1 MRARI
6 RIRPWAPR
14 YKRSGQL
21 DLATLIGLIGAFAV
35 VVASIFIGGSAGTF
49 VNMPSLLIV
58 LGGTVL
64 VTMMKF
70 SLAQFGRAA
79 SIAVKAFTH
88 KPSSPEDLIGTAV
101 NLAKTARQGG
111 LLALEDVEVPDE
123 FMKSGLTLVIDGH
136 PGDVVRS
143 MLSKD
148 LHQTLQRHAEGQAIF
163 KAIGNVGPA
172 MGMIG
177 TLIGLVQ
184 MLSNMNDPKQIGP
197 AMAIALL
204 TTLYG
209 ALLANLF
216 ALPIAD
222 KLAVRSR
229 EERYRK
235 SLIIDALLSIQ
246 SGQNPRVIENML
258 ETYLPKSKRQQDE
271 FANVGE
277 QRA

>member
-1 MRARI
+1 M
-6 RIRPWAPR
+6 
-14 YKRSGQL
+14 
-21 DLATLIGLIGAFAV
+21 DLATLIGLIGAFGIV
-35 VVASIFIGGSAGTF
+35 LASILIGGSAGTF
-49 VNMPSLLIV
+49 INTPSLLLV

-70 SLAQFGRAA
+70 SLSKFLGAT
-79 SIAVKAFTH
+79 SIAVKAFLH
-88 KPSSPEDLIGTAV
+88 KPSSPEELIENAV
-101 NLAKTARQGG
+101 ELAKSARQGG
-111 LLALEDVEVPDE
+111 LLALEDAEVRDD
-123 FMKSGLTLVIDGH
+123 FMKSGLGLLIDGH
-136 PGDVVRS
+136 PADVVRS

-148 LHQTLQRHAEGQAIF
+148 LHQTLQRHSDGQDIF
-163 KAIGNVGPA
+163 KAIGDVGPA

-184 MLSNMNDPKQIGP
+184 MLANMDDPKQIGP

-209 ALLANLF
+209 AILANMV

-222 KLAVRSR
+222 KLSLRSR
-229 EERYRK
+229 EENVRK

-258 ETYLPKSKRQQDE
+258 ETYLPRSKRQPDE
-271 FANVGE
+271 LEG
-277 QRA
+277 

>member
-1 MRARI
+1 M
-6 RIRPWAPR
+6 
-14 YKRSGQL
+14 
-21 DLATLIGLIGAFAV
+21 DLATLIGLIGAFGIV
-35 VVASIFIGGSAGTF
+35 LASILIGGSAGTF
-49 VNMPSLLIV
+49 INTPSLLLV

-70 SLAQFGRAA
+70 SLKKFLSAT
-79 SIAVKAFTH
+79 SIAVHAFLH
-88 KPSSPEDLIGTAV
+88 KPTSPEDLIENAV
-101 NLAKTARQGG
+101 ELAKSARQGG
-111 LLALEDVEVPDE
+111 LLALEDAEVRDD
-123 FMKSGLTLVIDGH
+123 FMKSGLSLLIDGH
-136 PGDVVRS
+136 PADVVRS

-148 LHQTLQRHAEGQAIF
+148 LHQTLQRHSDGQDIF
-163 KAIGNVGPA
+163 KAIGDVGPA

-184 MLSNMNDPKQIGP
+184 MLANMDDPKQIGP

-209 ALLANLF
+209 AILANMV

-222 KLAVRSR
+222 KLSVRSR
-229 EERYRK
+229 EENVRK

-258 ETYLPKSKRQQDE
+258 ETYLPRSKRQPDDLE
-271 FANVGE
+271 A
-277 QRA
+277 

>member
-1 MRARI
+1 M
-6 RIRPWAPR
+6 
-14 YKRSGQL
+14 

-35 VVASIFIGGSAGTF
+35 VLIAIFVGGSASTF
-49 VNMPSLLIV
+49 VNLPSLLIV
-58 LGGTVL
+58 FGGTAL

-70 SLAQFGRAA
+70 SLGQFARAW
-79 SIAVKAFTH
+79 SIAVKAFLY
-88 KPSSPEDLIGTAV
+88 KPSSAEELIASAV
-101 NLAKTARQGG
+101 GLAKVARQGG
-111 LLALEDVEVPDE
+111 LLALEDAEVPDE
-123 FMKSGLTLVIDGH
+123 FMKAGLGLVIDGH
-136 PGDVVRS
+136 PAEVVRS

-148 LHQTLQRHAEGQAIF
+148 LYQTLQRHADGQAIF
-163 KAIGNVGPA
+163 KAIGDVAPA

-209 ALLANLF
+209 ALLANLV

-229 EERYRK
+229 EESHRK
-235 SLIIDALLSIQ
+235 SLIIDALISIQ
-246 SGQNPRVIENML
+246 SGQNPRVIEDML
-258 ETYLPKSKRQQDE
+258 AMYLPKSRRQPDE
-271 FANVGE
+271 FAEVGK
-277 QRA
+277 QGA